1 MRKKILI
8 VDDEPDI
15 LEFLKYNL
23 EKNDYTVQ
31 VALNGKEALKKVVEF
46 DPQVV
51 VMDIMMPK
59 MNGVETCEKI
69 KSNPKFKDLV
79 VLFLSARSEE
89 FTQIAC
95 YDAGAEDFIAKPIQP
110 KLFLKKVEVVFKRF
124 SKSSNMVNGVEIDK
138 EKYKVI
144 SDSIEVKLTKKQFDL
159 LNLLF
164 HKPEKVFSRET
175 IINEVW
181 GGDYYVSSRNIDVQI
196 RKIREKIGDDKI
208 VTIKG
213 VGYKFVVSHN

>member
-23 EKNDYTVQ
+23 EKNDYTVE

-59 MNGVETCEKI
+59 MNGVEACEKI

-95 YDAGAEDFIAKPIQP
+95 YDAGAEDFIAKP
-110 KLFLKKVEVVFKRF
+110 
-124 SKSSNMVNGVEIDK
+124 NN
-138 EKYKVI
+138 
-144 SDSIEVKLTKKQFDL
+144 
-159 LNLLF
+159 
-164 HKPEKVFSRET
+164 
-175 IINEVW
+175 
-181 GGDYYVSSRNIDVQI
+181 
-196 RKIREKIGDDKI
+196 
-208 VTIKG
+208 
-213 VGYKFVVSHN
+213 

>member
-213 VGYKFVVSHN
+213 VGYKFVASHN

>member
-51 VMDIMMPK
+51 VMDVMMPK

-110 KLFLKKVEVVFKRF
+110 KLFLKKIEVVFKRF
-124 SKSSNMVNGVEIDK
+124 SKSSNIVNGVEIDK
-138 EKYKVI
+138 EKYKVT

-159 LNLLF
+159 LSLLF

-213 VGYKFVVSHN
+213 VGYKFVASHN

>member
-51 VMDIMMPK
+51 VIDVMMPK

-110 KLFLKKVEVVFKRF
+110 KLFLKKIEVVFKRF
-124 SKSSNMVNGVEIDK
+124 SKSSNIVNGVEIDK
-138 EKYKVI
+138 EKYKVT

-159 LNLLF
+159 LSLLF

-181 GGDYYVSSRNIDVQI
+181 AGDYYVSSRNIDVQI

-208 VTIKG
+208 ITIKG
-213 VGYKFVVSHN
+213 VGYKFVESNN

>member
-1 MRKKILI
+1 MSKKILI

-51 VMDIMMPK
+51 VMDVMMPK

-110 KLFLKKVEVVFKRF
+110 KLFLKKIEVVFKRF
-124 SKSSNMVNGVEIDK
+124 SKSSNIVNGVEIDK
-138 EKYKVI
+138 EKYKVT

-159 LNLLF
+159 LSLLF

-213 VGYKFVVSHN
+213 VGYKFVASHN